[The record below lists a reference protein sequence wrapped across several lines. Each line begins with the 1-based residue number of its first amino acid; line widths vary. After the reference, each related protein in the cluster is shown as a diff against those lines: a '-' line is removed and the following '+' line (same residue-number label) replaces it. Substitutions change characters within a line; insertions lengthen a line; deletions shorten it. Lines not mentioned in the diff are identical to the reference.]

1 MNGIANAN
9 LVEFRYT
16 ILYMSLIYI
25 LLSIMFFIIVQ
36 CSLQQEVVLGQVSSV
51 SHSLLGLLLT
61 SRFMQIYLLMN
72 KFFVIC
78 SPTNGRAEA
87 SVDQSVRMEV
97 SLIAQTVSSDRQFLQ
112 FLFSLGYF
120 LCNNKLSFLKFKVL
134 LHCRGSRSHSMFYRI
149 MKLQRKLFWHNLFL
163 QPIKSSL
170 SLSLE
175 L

>member
-61 SRFMQIYLLMN
+61 SRFM
-72 KFFVIC
+72 
-78 SPTNGRAEA
+78 
-87 SVDQSVRMEV
+87 
-97 SLIAQTVSSDRQFLQ
+97 
-112 FLFSLGYF
+112 
-120 LCNNKLSFLKFKVL
+120 
-134 LHCRGSRSHSMFYRI
+134 
-149 MKLQRKLFWHNLFL
+149 
-163 QPIKSSL
+163 
-170 SLSLE
+170 
-175 L
+175 